1 MVALKVENLVSVLFA
16 LFSKFSNFTL
26 NEIKSFET
34 LKLLLKGCTM
44 MTLTT
49 FRLIL
54 TKDTI

>member
-1 MVALKVENLVSVLFA
+1 MVALKVENLISVLFA
-16 LFSKFSNFTL
+16 LVSKFSNFTL

-34 LKLLLKGCTM
+34 LKLLLKGCKM

-49 FRLIL
+49 FRVIL

>member
-44 MTLTT
+44 MTLTA
-49 FRLIL
+49 FRLVFA
-54 TKDTI
+54 KDTI